1 MASFDEAYRAKRISH
16 EELISK
22 MRPGDAMTLGIWL
35 GQAVGVM
42 RALGRY
48 AKNIDPLYIS
58 ISHATAEGE
67 FLSQPNIRCQSS
79 FLGPSE
85 RAARRKYENVFYVP
99 TQFTDAYRAVRTN
112 RPPDFFVR
120 RVAPMD
126 ERGYFNFSLSSSSEF
141 DAIRWYSEHSPDTRV
156 VFEVNPHMP
165 KVRGLPQFGNNELH
179 LSQVDFIVEDDT
191 PLVEFTTPAPTEAE
205 RAIAANVVRLI
216 EDRATIQL
224 GFGSIPMII
233 GKMLCDRK
241 DLGIHSEMFCEAH
254 LDLVEAGSVSN
265 AYKGLYDGVSVA
277 TFALGDSR
285 LVRWVG
291 ETPTVAMLPVEEIN
305 PVPVVEKVNN
315 FTSIHNGLTV
325 DQSGQVCAHC
335 LGPETYSGLGGAF
348 EFVYGAQHSPGGKSI
363 ICLRSTTTLK
373 DGREV
378 SNIVSRYE
386 PGTRITIPEHCVDWV
401 ATEYG
406 AVRLKFLNLEWRAA
420 ALTRLAHPRYRDQ
433 LTKDAIANGLRV
445 DKLARSRRPPA
456 HFFSEPF
463 PG

>member
-1 MASFDEAYRAKRISH
+1 MSNLEQAYRAKLLSP
-16 EELISK
+16 EELIAK
-22 MRPGDAMTLGIWL
+22 MRPGDAVTFGIWL
-35 GQAVGVM
+35 GQALGVM
-42 RALGRY
+42 RALAQYG
-48 AKNIDPLYIS
+48 KNIDPLYVS

-85 RAARRKYENVFYVP
+85 RAARRKHGNVFYVP
-99 TQFTDAYRAVRTN
+99 SQFTDAYHSVRTN

-126 ERGYFNFSLSSSSEF
+126 ERGYFNFSLSSSSEY
-141 DAIRWYSEHSPDTRV
+141 DAIRWYHEHSPDTRI
-156 VFEVNPHMP
+156 VFEVSRHMP
-165 KVRGLPQFGNNELH
+165 RVPGLQQFGNNELH
-179 LSQVDFIVEDDT
+179 LSYVDFIVEDDT
-191 PLVEFTTPAPTEAE
+191 PLLNFATPAPTEAE
-205 RAIAANVVRLI
+205 RAIAENVVRLI
-216 EDRATIQL
+216 DDRATIQL

-233 GKMLCDRK
+233 GKMLCGRR

-254 LDLVEAGSVSN
+254 MDLVEAGSISN

-291 ETPTVAMLPVEEIN
+291 ETPAIAMLPVEEIN
-305 PVPVVEKVNN
+305 PVPVVAKVNN

-325 DQSGQVCAHC
+325 DHSGQVCAHC

-348 EFVYGAQHSPGGKSI
+348 EFVYGAQHSPGGKSV

-386 PGTRITIPEHCVDWV
+386 PGTRITIPEHCVDWIV
-401 ATEYG
+401 TEYG

-420 ALTRLAHPRYRDQ
+420 ALTRLAHPRYREQ
-433 LTKDAIANGLRV
+433 LTKEAIANGLRV
-445 DKLARSRRPPA
+445 DKLSRSRKPPA
-456 HFFSEPF
+456 HFFSEPLSE
-463 PG
+463 